1 MKLNTIVKNNHVV
14 GYGFKAIVDLS
25 DLPASVDCKVDIAI
39 VSSLSPAVMS
49 EKGIYCYYAP
59 VFPRGTVYNTAEE
72 LLSADLDVNV
82 INVDKVDGDFEADL
96 IVSRHPGTIAI
107 LSDMYPDADIVTG
120 NISPEELDSKRVAG
134 TLPPH
139 LIQYCAGYRAAVIN
153 DFDYSCDGDLTGEEL
168 KNRFEIC
175 DPITV
180 VVKGL

>member
-49 EKGIYCYYAP
+49 EK
-59 VFPRGTVYNTAEE
+59 RN
-72 LLSADLDVNV
+72 LLLLRAC
-82 INVDKVDGDFEADL
+82 
-96 IVSRHPGTIAI
+96 
-107 LSDMYPDADIVTG
+107 IVTG

-139 LIQYCAGYRAAVIN
+139 LIQYCAEYRAAVIN

-168 KNRFEIC
+168 KNRFKIC

-180 VVKGL
+180 VVKGLRQIFRCKRPASKSFRIFAREP